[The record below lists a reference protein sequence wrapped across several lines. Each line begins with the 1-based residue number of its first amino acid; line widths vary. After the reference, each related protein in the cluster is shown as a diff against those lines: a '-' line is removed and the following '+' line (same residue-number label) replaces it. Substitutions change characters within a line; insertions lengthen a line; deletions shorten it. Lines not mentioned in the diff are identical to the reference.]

1 MGTVFSFDIRG
12 AEKAGVPAALASAV
26 RSLHQVDHVFST
38 YRPQSQVSRLARGEL
53 TLPQCDPEVAEVW
66 RLCERAE
73 LISGGSF
80 TASYAGSWDP
90 TGLVKGWAV
99 ERAARL
105 IAEAGAAAVC
115 VNGGG
120 DVQLYGAPERD
131 RPWRIGVTDPLAPG
145 GLATVVEGSGRC
157 AVATSGPAERGC
169 HIIDPRSGLVPA
181 DVLASMT
188 VLCEG
193 LTDAD
198 AWATAAYAMGNEAR
212 DWLEALPG
220 AEAYAVTAGGTA
232 WCTDGW
238 NRHG

>member
-12 AEKAGVPAALASAV
+12 ADEEGVPAAVASAV
-26 RSLHQVDHVFST
+26 RSLHQVDQVFST
-38 YRPQSQVSRLARGEL
+38 YLPQSQVSRLARDEL
-53 TLPQCDPEVAEVW
+53 TLPQCDQEVTEVW

-73 LISGGSF
+73 LLSGGSF

-105 IAEAGAAAVC
+105 IAEAGATAVC

-120 DVQLYGAPERD
+120 DVQLYGAPAPD

-145 GLATVVEGSGRC
+145 GLATVVEGSGMC

-169 HIIDPRSGLVPA
+169 HIIDPRTGETPA
-181 DVLASMT
+181 DALASVT
-188 VLCEG
+188 VVCEG

-198 AWATAAYAMGNEAR
+198 AWATAAYAMGTEAR

-220 AEAYAVTAGGTA
+220 AEAYAVTAGGTN
-232 WCTDGW
+232 WSTNGW
-238 NRHG
+238 RRYG